1 MKLKK
6 IFIVIIAMMVCL
18 SPLYVVAD
26 NGGTGGQIG
35 GSGGSSSGGGSNYFE
50 LGPGYEAY
58 AYKFRLVYKPKNGSL
73 EYLGKCVVAQ
83 NVGKIKSS
91 IRNATI
97 RKVKEYANR
106 AGCNYK
112 DSGNSNSLVAYAGRL
127 GDGGDTTQMFP
138 NGQKSK
144 EMIKQYV
151 QELGV
156 PYSQMTREQYPTAN
170 DDNINSYGYRVLVE
184 KVILWGKGNNI
195 NDVSG
200 RISEGIAMTRREFSK
215 TNNLIRFSA
224 GGKSQSNLCGYGMGC
239 TRELYTRKNTIG
251 IRKSNA
257 LERENNGAW
266 VDKNI
271 TSVPGTYTN
280 DSGHG
285 YNILWLD
292 TASVFNNYDYD
303 IDAACVGCDVKGLD
317 NRAMIIQ
324 DTTDWEAIM
333 NSRTQTLVKSAQNYY
348 YDSDSGSYC
357 REEYRVKLPDSSK
370 EITVKPGKYLTVGA
384 LKKELEKLTKGTAN
398 VGPIEVTK
406 IIQCKGGDLNKR
418 RTVNEQRY
426 FINKNG
432 SKSKSLGTIKLQYEE
447 CGDNRKY
454 NGDIDLVPNF
464 KEGFPSVNSSISV
477 DDGKEMLTQSQTVS
491 YTLPSNTY
499 RYVRNQDGLSIKSLS
514 SIKAN
519 DLNTKY
525 RDLGFST
532 LPISFDNEGDSVK
545 VKANLHFEYTLPEH
559 GDGAY
564 SAIKKAYGTK
574 NYFKSS
580 GNAVDNVYKK
590 YTKGDAK
597 AKTQINKSACNKLY
611 GTTNQ
616 ACINSHV
623 NDKTADC
630 KNINKIS
637 SDKTGSC
644 EKAYSQNGYVCPV
657 KIPPIPACPPG
668 ECPPEDP
675 PCENGRPR
683 CADGTCP
690 VDGEECKPC
699 EDDLCTDVPGIDV
712 IYRPID
718 LANPFPGQ
726 KGSKTK
732 SRKTGANWCEYNQK
746 TGKLNCSANNAVS
759 KKYIINKKVYNDNH
773 VLYKVTLDANTIS
786 KVRNYNKNK
795 KYDDFDLKCK
805 DGKAC
810 ISDFLNNVIN
820 VEGKC
825 SKVNHGNFYTCNK

>member
-1 MKLKK
+1 MKKIYNVAFAFSIIAIFLFNVDIVYAVKTNYEKIPPEEKGSIWLGKKNGTGVGRDRNQLSASNCHWKYEKDKDTGDYSCRFREGRLKIDNKDAFCANPAIHFGVDKVVVGRSLVDYLQSDAKISKNEAQRVVTEIALYKKFIYGSNLSSTQKYYLTQTRVWTVLHRYYGWFGERNANNMNYWVEVWNNNSIFNGTYGTKVCHECPNTSEAFINNTNWEGWYFDHAKEYVDQNIDKYTGEGKVWVTKERGYQPLIQVDSLNLKLK
-6 IFIVIIAMMVCL
+6 
-18 SPLYVVAD
+18 
-26 NGGTGGQIG
+26 
-35 GSGGSSSGGGSNYFE
+35 
-50 LGPGYEAY
+50 
-58 AYKFRLVYKPKNGSL
+58 
-73 EYLGKCVVAQ
+73 
-83 NVGKIKSS
+83 
-91 IRNATI
+91 
-97 RKVKEYANR
+97 
-106 AGCNYK
+106 
-112 DSGNSNSLVAYAGRL
+112 
-127 GDGGDTTQMFP
+127 
-138 NGQKSK
+138 
-144 EMIKQYV
+144 
-151 QELGV
+151 
-156 PYSQMTREQYPTAN
+156 
-170 DDNINSYGYRVLVE
+170 
-184 KVILWGKGNNI
+184 
-195 NDVSG
+195 
-200 RISEGIAMTRREFSK
+200 
-215 TNNLIRFSA
+215 
-224 GGKSQSNLCGYGMGC
+224 
-239 TRELYTRKNTIG
+239 
-251 IRKSNA
+251 
-257 LERENNGAW
+257 
-266 VDKNI
+266 
-271 TSVPGTYTN
+271 
-280 DSGHG
+280 
-285 YNILWLD
+285 
-292 TASVFNNYDYD
+292 ASYDYSV
-303 IDAACVGCDVKGLD
+303 DAACVGCDVKGLE

-333 NSRTQTLVKSAQNYY
+333 NSKSSSSPKAQGYY
-348 YDSDSGSYC
+348 YGPDSGSYC

-418 RTVNEQRY
+418 RTVNEQNY
-426 FINKNG
+426 FVSA
-432 SKSKSLGTIKLQYEE
+432 SKHKSLGTITLKYEE
-447 CGDNRKY
+447 CGDNRRY
-454 NGDIDLVPNF
+454 NKEPIPLVPNF
-464 KEGFPSVNSSISV
+464 KEGVPSVNSSISN
-477 DDGKEMLTQSQTVS
+477 GMLTQSQTVS

-499 RYVRNQDGLSIKSLS
+499 RYVRNQDGLSIKDIS

-519 DLNTKY
+519 ELNTKY
-525 RDLGFST
+525 RDLGIST

-559 GDGAY
+559 KTHKTDGGAY
-564 SAIKKAYGTK
+564 SYIKDAYDNK

-580 GNAVDNVYKK
+580 GNAADNVYKK

-597 AKTQINKSACNKLY
+597 AKTQINESACNKLY

-630 KNINKIS
+630 KKINKIS
-637 SDKTGSC
+637 SDKNGSC
-644 EKAYSQNGYVCPV
+644 EKAYSQTGYVCPV
-657 KIPPIPACPPG
+657 KIPPIPPCPP
-668 ECPPEDP
+668 CKDI
-675 PCENGRPR
+675 PCENGKER
-683 CADGTCP
+683 CVDGTCP
-690 VDGEECKPC
+690 VDGEECPRIVPPPC
-699 EDDLCTDVPGIDV
+699 EDDDFCDPGTIKV

-746 TGKLNCSANNAVS
+746 TGEINCSANNAVS

>member
-1 MKLKK
+1 MKK
-6 IFIVIIAMMVCL
+6 IYKVIFTFSIITIFLFNVDIVCAVNTNYEDIPDTQKSSIWL
-18 SPLYVVAD
+18 GK
-26 NGGTGGQIG
+26 NNGTGVGKDKNQ
-35 GSGGSSSGGGSNYFE
+35 
-50 LGPGYEAY
+50 LGRNNCPWLSYADGACRFREGRLKIDNQDAFCANPAIKFG
-58 AYKFRLVYKPKNGSL
+58 AYKEVTGQSFTN
-73 EYLGKCVVAQ
+73 YLQNTLKISKSDAQ
-83 NVGKIKSS
+83 NVVTEIALYKKYFYSANLSS
-91 IRNATI
+91 TQKYYLTQTRVWTVLHRYYHWFGERNADNMNYWIEVWNNPAIFNGAYGTSI
-97 RKVKEYANR
+97 CDGESCPDTSAAFINNTKWEQNLFAKAKEYVDQNKSKYIGEAQIWITKQ
-106 AGCNYK
+106 GNYQPLIEV
-112 DSGNSNSLVAYAGRL
+112 NSLTL
-127 GDGGDTTQMFP
+127 
-138 NGQKSK
+138 KLK
-144 EMIKQYV
+144 
-151 QELGV
+151 
-156 PYSQMTREQYPTAN
+156 
-170 DDNINSYGYRVLVE
+170 
-184 KVILWGKGNNI
+184 
-195 NDVSG
+195 
-200 RISEGIAMTRREFSK
+200 
-215 TNNLIRFSA
+215 
-224 GGKSQSNLCGYGMGC
+224 
-239 TRELYTRKNTIG
+239 
-251 IRKSNA
+251 
-257 LERENNGAW
+257 
-266 VDKNI
+266 
-271 TSVPGTYTN
+271 
-280 DSGHG
+280 
-285 YNILWLD
+285 
-292 TASVFNNYDYD
+292 ASYDYS

-398 VGPIEVTK
+398 VGPVEVTK

-418 RTVNEQRY
+418 RTLNEQRC